1 MFRSVYTSLCIL
13 AFAAVATADTRVE
26 IAPGKPFSS
35 YKTFSVEVNAPIDI
49 YGQVDEDNTIAE
61 NRLRQAVM
69 REFQARG
76 LEPVE
81 SGGDLT
87 IKVSSRMSEQTVLVG
102 GYGYPYGY
110 YPGYWRAGYW
120 GYGYGY
126 GGAWPYTYI
135 QGDWRFDVIENNSG
149 DLVYRGEYMDDVGKN
164 LVRETN
170 KAAYKA
176 FKKYP
181 VSARFKTYD

>member
-1 MFRSVYTSLCIL
+1 MFRSVLTGVWLL
-13 AFAAVATADTRVE
+13 AFTAAATADTRHE
-26 IAPGKPFSS
+26 IAFGKPFNS
-35 YKTFSVEVNAPIDI
+35 YKTFTVEVNAPIDI

-61 NRLRQAVM
+61 NRLREAVT

-102 GYGYPYGY
+102 NGYGYG

-126 GGAWPYTYI
+126 GSVWPYTYI
-135 QGDWRFDVIENNSG
+135 QGDWRFDVMENS
-149 DLVYRGEYMDDVGKN
+149 
-164 LVRETN
+164 T
-170 KAAYKA
+170 
-176 FKKYP
+176 
-181 VSARFKTYD
+181 